1 MAMAGER
8 TGNFK
13 DTVFMS
19 GTFLLVFLL
28 AWHLFTLREAFD
40 PKGLTQEQ
48 LQTMEFNGDI
58 VRTPDGGYVWNPEK
72 EKVKGVPGPLAVL
85 EKAWVGLGEAFG
97 VKGANDH
104 GIAYFV
110 LFTVSPFGAG
120 FLVSSVGAVFL
131 GGLLGLK
138 KGLFF

>member
-40 PKGLTQEQ
+40 PKGLTQVQ

-72 EKVKGVPGPLAVL
+72 EEVKGVPGPLAVL
-85 EKAWVGLGEAFG
+85 EEAG
-97 VKGANDH
+97 VE
-104 GIAYFV
+104 
-110 LFTVSPFGAG
+110 
-120 FLVSSVGAVFL
+120 L
-131 GGLLGLK
+131 GGGFGI
-138 KGLFF
+138 KGTNGDGMAYLVLYTVFRL

>member
-48 LQTMEFNGDI
+48 LQTM
-58 VRTPDGGYVWNPEK
+58 
-72 EKVKGVPGPLAVL
+72 
-85 EKAWVGLGEAFG
+85 
-97 VKGANDH
+97 
-104 GIAYFV
+104 
-110 LFTVSPFGAG
+110 
-120 FLVSSVGAVFL
+120 
-131 GGLLGLK
+131 
-138 KGLFF
+138 

>member
-58 VRTPDGGYVWNPEK
+58 ARTPDGGYVWNPEK
-72 EKVKGVPGPLAVL
+72 EKVTGDPGPLAGPG
-85 EKAWVGLGEAFG
+85 KSGVGLAGAFG
-97 VKGANDH
+97 VKGTNGR
-104 GIAYFV
+104 GIPNLGHYTA
-110 LFTVSPFGAG
+110 TRFGAR
-120 FLVSSVGAVFL
+120 
-131 GGLLGLK
+131 
-138 KGLFF
+138 